1 MSAPEQ
7 PATPPLTRKQMREI
21 RNTGSNPVI
30 PPGSTP
36 EPAPV
41 NETPAP
47 KAETSA
53 PEPATPAA
61 PAPVDAVP
69 VSGAPL
75 ARPAT
80 PAVVPPPPLADSA
93 VDLGVSPLTRRQ
105 ARQQERIRT
114 ASVPVITP
122 EVVAAHAGGAAE
134 PAPAF
139 AFPAAADRPVEDAR
153 SALFAEP
160 ETSEADEATSA
171 DEADVERNGS
181 EPANT
186 DSGVH
191 SLFGFSAPQP
201 EPQRE
206 PIAAAFPWSQ
216 QEAVDA
222 PAHIEPQS
230 DAVADEARAP
240 KTSPFGELPF
250 APAADS
256 ADAAD
261 VTDDEAEDER
271 ARAVVNPLFGAG
283 LLDTAPAAE
292 PVAELPPSFDQ
303 LLARSTGSIS
313 MPNALI
319 VSQAPEVSPLVA
331 PVTATGEVLVTGT
344 FNLPEGLG
352 STGHA
357 KGTADGKEIDA
368 TLVDGELPSHSSPT
382 PIAASSAVSTVKTPG
397 EVIKPPA
404 PEKGNRLMM
413 SLAITAGVL
422 ALALVGVLILA
433 FVTGVF

>member
-1 MSAPEQ
+1 MSTPEQ

-30 PPGSTP
+30 PPASTP
-36 EPAPV
+36 DPAPV
-41 NETPAP
+41 AETPP
-47 KAETSA
+47 PS
-53 PEPATPAA
+53 PEPPTPAA
-61 PAPVDAVP
+61 PAPAPADAVP
-69 VSGAPL
+69 VSAIPL

-80 PAVVPPPPLADSA
+80 PAVVPPPPVADSA

-122 EVVAAHAGGAAE
+122 EVVAAHAGGPAASV
-134 PAPAF
+134 PSF

-153 SALFAEP
+153 SALFTEP
-160 ETSEADEATSA
+160 EVSEKDQAAASDGAGAEG
-171 DEADVERNGS
+171 NGS
-181 EPANT
+181 EPV
-186 DSGVH
+186 DSDGGLH
-191 SLFGFSAPQP
+191 SLFGFPASQP
-201 EPQRE
+201 EAPRA
-206 PIAAAFPWSQ
+206 PAAAYPWAQ
-216 QEAVDA
+216 QEAGDA
-222 PAHIEPQS
+222 LAPSEPQAE
-230 DAVADEARAP
+230 AVADEALAP
-240 KTSPFGELPF
+240 EASPFGDLPF
-250 APAADS
+250 APAEDATASAEDED
-256 ADAAD
+256 ADADA
-261 VTDDEAEDER
+261 ER

-283 LLDTAPAAE
+283 LLGAPSTAE
-292 PVAELPPSFDQ
+292 PVADLPPSFDQ
-303 LLARSTGSIS
+303 LLSRTTGSIS
-313 MPNALI
+313 VPNALI

-397 EVIKPPA
+397 EVIRPPV